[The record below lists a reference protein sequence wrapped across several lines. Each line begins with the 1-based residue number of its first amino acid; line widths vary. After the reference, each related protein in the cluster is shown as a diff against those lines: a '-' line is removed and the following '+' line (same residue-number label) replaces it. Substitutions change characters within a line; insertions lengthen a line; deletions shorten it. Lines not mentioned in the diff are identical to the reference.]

1 MLEGTLNRKFGQ
13 EALQC
18 PGLPQAKHKPEAD
31 LTDENCGLTRENKSG
46 ICEAEKCAVV
56 EVEETLLLCRL
67 NCVHNCDD
75 HSSLDF
81 KIRSSIYETFHIS
94 LHIHSS
100 RAH

>member
-46 ICEAEKCAVV
+46 ICEAGKCAVV

-81 KIRSSIYETFHIS
+81 KIRTSIYETFHN
-94 LHIHSS
+94 H
-100 RAH
+100 